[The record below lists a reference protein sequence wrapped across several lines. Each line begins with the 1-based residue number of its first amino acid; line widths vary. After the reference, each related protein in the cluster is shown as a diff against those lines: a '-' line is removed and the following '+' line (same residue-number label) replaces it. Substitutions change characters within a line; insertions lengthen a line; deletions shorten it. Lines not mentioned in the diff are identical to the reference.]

1 MSSVSSK
8 SPVPGASIKQAS
20 RQNVRVVCRVRP
32 TNQREVKEGGITC
45 VKHSDSNIEVNND
58 GATNTFNFD
67 RIFGPESTQIEVFYD
82 TAMPLVRDVLSG
94 YNATI
99 FAYGQT
105 GTGKVS
111 LFTLVCLSLSKYA
124 NLSLTHTL
132 IDSYYGR

>member
-1 MSSVSSK
+1 MSTSVK
-8 SPVPGASIKQAS
+8 SPPTAGAMSVTLNKPA

-45 VKHSDSNIEVNND
+45 VKHSDMNIEVNND
-58 GATNTFNFD
+58 GQVNAFNFD
-67 RIFGPESTQIEVFYD
+67 RIFGPESTQVEVFYD

-111 LFTLVCLSLSKYA
+111 DFILVFL
-124 NLSLTHTL
+124 
-132 IDSYYGR
+132 